1 MDWKSIL
8 ARLARSGLTQ
18 MRVAELCDVRQ
29 STISALARGET
40 TSPSFALGTRLLQL
54 ADSMPDK
61 SPESR
66 DAESQSLGIPGGESR
81 HSQPGAAEA

>member
-40 TSPSFALGTRLLQL
+40 TSPSFALGSRLLQL
-54 ADSMPDK
+54 ADSLPAE
-61 SPESR
+61 SPEPDSPSP
-66 DAESQSLGIPGGESR
+66 APAVSESGLSHSSPG
-81 HSQPGAAEA
+81 